1 MAPESFNLQFVIEAQ
16 NEFEQRIRI
25 NGRWKEGEGGLP
37 KKFAKIGNEVE
48 NLWTQTTA
56 ARVQGKI
63 CKSFKGKATLTLWIR
78 TRTQNET
85 EDDL

>member
-1 MAPESFNLQFVIEAQ
+1 MLRITEKPSKSNKSRDASINYVAPESFNLQFVIEAQ

-48 NLWTQTTA
+48 NL
-56 ARVQGKI
+56 
-63 CKSFKGKATLTLWIR
+63 
-78 TRTQNET
+78 
-85 EDDL
+85 